1 MIPRIQEVEPI
12 DNYQLIVTFT
22 NGIKKLFN
30 CKDKLQSEQYSALK
44 DSSLFKS
51 VKIDTNGYAL
61 SWTDDI
67 DISENELW
75 TKGKII

>member
-1 MIPRIQEVEPI
+1 MIPRIQEVEAI

-44 DSSLFKS
+44 DLFLFKS
-51 VKIDTNGYAL
+51 FKIDSNGYAI

-75 TKGKII
+75 AKGKII

>member
-1 MIPRIQEVEPI
+1 MIPRIQQVDTI
-12 DNYQLIVTFT
+12 DNYQLIITFT

-30 CKDKLQSEQYSALK
+30 CKEKLKSEQYSALK
-44 DSSLFKS
+44 DLFLFKS
-51 VKIDTNGYAL
+51 VKIDCNGYAI

-75 TKGKII
+75 AKGKII

>member
-1 MIPRIQEVEPI
+1 MIPRIQQVEAI

-44 DSSLFKS
+44 DFFLFKS

>member
-1 MIPRIQEVEPI
+1 MIPRIQKVDPI

-30 CKDKLQSEQYSALK
+30 CKDKLQSKQYSALK
-44 DSSLFKS
+44 DISLFKS
-51 VKIDTNGYAL
+51 VKIDSQGYAI
-61 SWTDDI
+61 SWTDEI

-75 TKGKII
+75 LNGKTF